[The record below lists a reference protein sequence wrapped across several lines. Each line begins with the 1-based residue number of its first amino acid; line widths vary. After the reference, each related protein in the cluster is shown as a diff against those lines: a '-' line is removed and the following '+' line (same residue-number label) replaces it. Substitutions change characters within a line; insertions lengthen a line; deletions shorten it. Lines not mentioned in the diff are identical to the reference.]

1 MKRVITVILPL
12 ILAAQ
17 LPFGT
22 LKYMTSE
29 WMNSFEY
36 GLKWTELMM
45 NGYPG
50 ASETKES
57 QESVPVGEVTM
68 TVTVASMIPEIEPLP
83 IIEIEK
89 EICRVEMEKEF
100 QKRVKEVLKR
110 HRILKDRRLIKIGT
124 VNLIHL

>member
-22 LKYMTSE
+22 MKFVASE

-45 NGYPG
+45 NGYPSG
-50 ASETKES
+50 SETDE
-57 QESVPVGEVTM
+57 EVPNGEVTM
-68 TVTVASMIPEIEPLP
+68 TVTLASFSPEGEDLP
-83 IIEIEK
+83 RMEHIEIEK
-89 EICRVEMEKEF
+89 EFCQIQLEEEF
-100 QKRVKEVLKR
+100 QKKTIKILKR
-110 HRILKDRRLIKIGT
+110 HQDLKDHRLIRDGT
-124 VNLIHL
+124 LNLIQL